1 MHSPFLIYCV
11 FWLLTLFETLSFDKF
26 ERPYQLASFYALRGY
41 FGKRLTRSIGD
52 SCKTVKNYGK
62 QCDFLHGSSLCK
74 TDNIDLINKTGPG
87 VTLTSTAMNSLE
99 DKAVYFGKNAQWAT
113 LLENGCIKNIVCF
126 GEEETLLDSKLYLA
140 GGKEQKVSHKFC
152 FATNTGKCSIKKG
165 TPFIRNQWQKEDF
178 CPEWF
183 SHIHSSLQYHRR
195 E

>member
-1 MHSPFLIYCV
+1 MHSPFLMYCV

-126 GEEETLLDSKLYLA
+126 GEEETLLD
-140 GGKEQKVSHKFC
+140 GKFC
-152 FATNTGKCSIKKG
+152 FATNTGKCSSKKY
-165 TPFIRNQWQKEDF
+165 F
-178 CPEWF
+178 CYFELPP
-183 SHIHSSLQYHRR
+183 LLTK
-195 E
+195 